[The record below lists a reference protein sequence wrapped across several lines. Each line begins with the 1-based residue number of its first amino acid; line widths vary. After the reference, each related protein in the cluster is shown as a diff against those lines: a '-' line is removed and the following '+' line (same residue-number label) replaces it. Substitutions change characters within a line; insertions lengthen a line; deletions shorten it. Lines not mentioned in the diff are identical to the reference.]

1 MFVFLAFLVA
11 TCVLQAHSVPVP
23 TIQSA
28 NSFSGSGL
36 TQQDLDRARAIQD
49 AYRNDPKPFD
59 TSNWKPTEQNWLKP
73 SCYPNSEII
82 VDVNVGLQPVLFG
95 RPPVARI

>member
-49 AYRNDPKPFD
+49 TYRNDPKPFD
-59 TSNWKPTEQNWLKP
+59 TSNWRPTEQNWLKP
-73 SCYPNSEII
+73 Y
-82 VDVNVGLQPVLFG
+82 VDVNDNFRVGVTGSLEPSFG
-95 RPPVARI
+95 VYGTYRF